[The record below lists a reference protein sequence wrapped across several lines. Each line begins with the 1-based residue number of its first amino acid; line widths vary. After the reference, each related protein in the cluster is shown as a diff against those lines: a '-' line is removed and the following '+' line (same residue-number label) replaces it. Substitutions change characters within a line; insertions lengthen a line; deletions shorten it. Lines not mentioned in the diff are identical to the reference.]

1 LKALEIMMKTLI
13 NLVLVSLL
21 LISGCTKQD
30 QREVVVYTSLDQVFS
45 KPVLDDFQEKTG
57 TEVKAVYDV
66 EASKTTGLFNRLLAE
81 KTNPQCDVF
90 WNSEVGRTII
100 LKKEGVLTPY
110 VSSSA
115 KDIPAQFKD
124 VNGFWTG
131 FAARARVLVYNTD
144 LLEESELPES
154 IFELTEPG
162 WKGRVAMGYPLFG
175 TTATHV
181 AALWAHIG
189 QDKTEEYLKAL
200 KVNEILIVD
209 GNAVARD
216 MVVRGRVPLA
226 FTDTD
231 DVNVAVQSGKP
242 VKMIYPD
249 SQGMG
254 TLFIPNTVAMI
265 KDCPHP
271 EEARILIDYL
281 LSREVESRL
290 AFSDSANMP
299 VRDGV
304 ATPSHMP
311 LQSSVKAM
319 VVDYEDIAK
328 NMEEASRF
336 CQGLFVR

>member
-1 LKALEIMMKTLI
+1 MIKTLI
-13 NLVLVSLL
+13 NLVFICLL
-21 LISGCTKQD
+21 LIPGCTKQD
-30 QREVVVYTSLDQVFS
+30 QREVVIYTSLDQVFS
-45 KPVLDDFQEKTG
+45 EPVLKDFQEETG
-57 TEVKAVYDV
+57 IKVKAVYDV
-66 EASKTTGLFNRLLAE
+66 EASKTMGLFNRLLAE
-81 KTNPQCDVF
+81 KANPRCDVF

-100 LKKEGVLTPY
+100 LKHKGVLMPY
-110 VSSSA
+110 VSPSA
-115 KDIPAQFKD
+115 EDIPAQFKD
-124 VNGFWTG
+124 ADGFWTG

-154 IFELTEPG
+154 IFELTEPV

-181 AALWAHIG
+181 AALWAYLG
-189 QDKTEEYLKAL
+189 PDKTEEYLKAL
-200 KVNEILIVD
+200 KANEIVIVD

-216 MVVRGRVPLA
+216 MVVKGRVPLA

-271 EEARILIDYL
+271 EEAKILIDYL

-290 AFSDSANMP
+290 AFSESAQVP

-304 ATPSHMP
+304 PTPAHVP
-311 LQSSVKAM
+311 LHSSVKAM
-319 VVDYEDIAK
+319 VVNYEDIAK
-328 NMEEASRF
+328 NMKEATRF
-336 CQGLFVR
+336 CQELFVR